1 MTLCFGLAAVSDL
14 NRPAPTQSRF
24 SFLTLLALTAIS
36 LSGVQRVDA
45 QAKPAPDE
53 LVLSDGDTLHGKLV
67 SSADGKIIFHTDSLG
82 DVTLAWDKVKELHTN
97 GKFAVLDKNANVL
110 KKKEAAQI
118 PLGTVEMSNQ
128 SITVHPANAPAI
140 APMPVGNA
148 QYIVDEAAL
157 NQQLHHRP
165 GFFAGWNG
173 AATAGGSLVA
183 ATQNQYTFSGGL
195 GIVRIV
201 PTVTWLRPK
210 NRTSAAFTGSF
221 GKITEPAYTIPA
233 TPVSPEIFVPEV
245 VTKSALFHAEVERDE
260 YLTPRFYGLV
270 QIAYDHNYAQNLDL
284 QQIYGGGVG
293 WTFLKTPKQEADVKG
308 TIQYER
314 RSFISGGSTEDNL
327 IGSTFAL
334 DYVLHEKFMT
344 FTQGI
349 AFIPAYNDPSKYSAN
364 EINTFAFPVY
374 KNFSFSV
381 GTLDSY
387 LNNPPDSLP
396 PTQRN
401 SFQFTMGLTYAFK
414 SKY

>member
-1 MTLCFGLAAVSDL
+1 MTLCFGLAAVSVL
-14 NRPAPTQSRF
+14 NRFTPTPTRF
-24 SFLTLLALTAIS
+24 RLVTFIALFGIS
-36 LSGVQRVDA
+36 LASVQRIEA

-53 LVLSDGDTLHGKLV
+53 LVLSNGDTLHGTLV
-67 SSADGKIIFHTDSLG
+67 SSADGKITFHSDPLG
-82 DVTLAWDKVKELHTN
+82 DVTLGWDKVKELHTN
-97 GKFAVLDKNANVL
+97 GKFAVLGKNENAL

-118 PLGTVEMSNQ
+118 PVGTLEMSNQ
-128 SITVHPANAPAI
+128 SVAVHPANAPAI
-140 APMPVGNA
+140 APIPVGNA
-148 QYIVDEAAL
+148 QFIVDEAAL

-201 PTVTWLRPK
+201 PTVTWLRPQ

-233 TPVSPEIFVPEV
+233 TPVSPPVFVPEV
-245 VTKSALFHAEVERDE
+245 TTKSALYHAEAERDE
-260 YLTPRFYGLV
+260 YFSPRVYGLG

-284 QQIYGGGVG
+284 QQIYGGGLG

-314 RSFISGGSTEDNL
+314 RAFISGGPEDNL

-364 EINTFAFPVY
+364 EINTFAFPAY
-374 KNFSFSV
+374 KNFGFSV

-396 PTQRN
+396 PTKRN

>member
-1 MTLCFGLAAVSDL
+1 MTLCFGLAAVSVL
-14 NRPAPTQSRF
+14 NRFTPTPTRF
-24 SFLTLLALTAIS
+24 RLVTFIALFGIS
-36 LSGVQRVDA
+36 LASVQRIEA

-53 LVLSDGDTLHGKLV
+53 LVLSNGDTLHGTLV
-67 SSADGKIIFHTDSLG
+67 SSADGKITFHSDPLG
-82 DVTLAWDKVKELHTN
+82 DVTLGWDKVKELHTN
-97 GKFAVLDKNANVL
+97 GKFAVLGKNENAL

-118 PLGTVEMSNQ
+118 PVGTLEMSNQ
-128 SITVHPANAPAI
+128 SVAVHPANAPAI
-140 APMPVGNA
+140 APIPVGNA
-148 QYIVDEAAL
+148 QFIVDEAAL

-201 PTVTWLRPK
+201 PTVTWLRPQ

-233 TPVSPEIFVPEV
+233 TPVSPPVFVPEV
-245 VTKSALFHAEVERDE
+245 TTKSALYHAEAERDE
-260 YLTPRFYGLV
+260 YFSPRVYALG

-284 QQIYGGGVG
+284 QQIYGGGLG

-308 TIQYER
+308 TVQYER
-314 RSFISGGSTEDNL
+314 RSFISGGSAEDNL

-334 DYVLHEKFMT
+334 TYVLHEKFMT

-364 EINTFAFPVY
+364 EINTFAFPAY
-374 KNFSFSV
+374 KNFGFSV